1 MLFFGIHS
9 SLFDMMTFATLL
21 FVFRSEE
28 STFQSGWFVESTIT
42 ELLIFFVIRTRYSF
56 YRSRPSALITSINLL
71 VMCIT
76 LLLPWSPLAGLL
88 GLVPL
93 PMKLLYS
100 IIGILALYIITA
112 DLLKGWFFRTFDPE
126 NN

>member
-1 MLFFGIHS
+1 
-9 SLFDMMTFATLL
+9 
-21 FVFRSEE
+21 
-28 STFQSGWFVESTIT
+28 
-42 ELLIFFVIRTRYSF
+42 
-56 YRSRPSALITSINLL
+56 
-71 VMCIT
+71 MCIT

-112 DLLKGWFFRTFDPE
+112 DLLKGCARTFDPE
-126 NN
+126 K